1 MIHREILKKLS
12 PITDEEQA
20 ILDGRRDI
28 DRDLYISSGGG
39 NVIEAEKLLEKGKL
53 ITIRPHTRFVHF
65 PQHTHN
71 YVEVVYMCQGRT
83 VHYVNGTRIELKEG
97 ELLFLG
103 QGATQ
108 EIEPAAES
116 DIAVNFIILP
126 PFFDRTIEMISERE
140 APLRRFLVECLN
152 GAAGSPGYLYFKVSD
167 VLPVQNL
174 VENLL
179 WTMFSD
185 VPNKRSVNQMTMGLL
200 FTHLVNQSERLS
212 YESKEEES
220 ILQVFRYIEDHYRDG
235 SLAELAERMHYD
247 FYWLS
252 RQIKRRTG
260 KTYTELVREKR
271 LSQAAYL
278 LQNTSLHVDRIGE
291 MVGYSNMSFFHDI
304 FQKEFGMTPKKYR
317 DQQQEK
323 QKNA

>member
-1 MIHREILKKLS
+1 MIHQELLEKLS
-12 PITDEEQA
+12 QITDEEQS
-20 ILDGRRDI
+20 ILDGRTGI
-28 DRDLYISSGGG
+28 DRALYVSGGG

-65 PQHTHN
+65 PEHTHN
-71 YVEVVYMCQGRT
+71 YVEVVYMCQGQT
-83 VHYVNGTRIELKEG
+83 VHYVNGTRIELKAG

-103 QGATQ
+103 QGAKQ
-108 EIEPAAES
+108 EIEAASEG

-126 PFFDRTIEMISERE
+126 QFFDRPIEMISERE
-140 APLRRFLVECLN
+140 TPLHRFLVECLG
-152 GAAGSPGYLYFKVSD
+152 GASGSPGYLYFKVAD
-167 VLPVQNL
+167 VLPIQNL

-185 VPNKRSVNQMTMGLL
+185 VPNKRSMNQMTMGLL
-200 FTHLVNQSERLS
+200 FTHLVNQSERLA
-212 YESKEEES
+212 YESKEEEM
-220 ILQVFRYIEDHYRDG
+220 ILEVFRYIEDHYQSG
-235 SLAELAERMHYD
+235 SLADLADKMHYD

-278 LQNTSLHVDRIGE
+278 LQNTTLNVDRIGE

-317 DQQQEK
+317 DQQR
-323 QKNA
+323 